1 MKFTA
6 GFWYARPGVQITYP
20 VQAYDVEADG
30 DSLTAFGVT
39 RRVTKRGDTLN
50 QPTLTATY
58 SSPMP
63 DVIRVSL
70 RHFEARRPLAPRFEL
85 STATGWAPDIT
96 VDDGTG
102 TASLRAG
109 NLSAVLRPG
118 EDWGVEFRDA
128 AGGHL
133 LTSSGD
139 KGAACIETAGGQRY
153 VREQLDLAP
162 DEYVYG
168 LGERFG
174 PLVKNGQVV
183 DIWNEDGGTSSEQ
196 AYKNIPFYL
205 TNRGYGVFV
214 DHPELVSFEVGSE
227 VVSRV
232 QFSVE
237 GERLDYLVIYG
248 PTPGEILDKYTALT
262 GRPALPPAWSFGLWL
277 STSFTTSYD
286 EATVTGFIDE
296 MSERDLPVSVVHFDA
311 FWMREFH
318 WCDFD
323 WDPRTFPEPAA
334 MLSRLKA
341 RGLRITVWINPYVA
355 QRSALFEEGRER
367 GYFVKDLDGEVWQ
380 TDVWQPG
387 MAVVDF
393 TNEAARQW
401 FSDKLR
407 RLLDMGVDGFKTD
420 FGERIP
426 VEATFSDGSDPRLMH
441 NYYTYLYNKTVF
453 TTIEEAKG
461 RGSAVVFARSATA
474 GSQQFPVH
482 WGGDCTPQ
490 FSSMAES
497 LRGGL
502 SLGLSGFGFW
512 SHDIGG
518 FEGTPNAAVFKRW
531 VAFGLLSSHSRLH
544 GSDSYRVPWEYD
556 EEAVDVLRL
565 FTKLK
570 LRLMPYLAQLAVQAH
585 ERGLPMMRAMVLE
598 FPSERAVTHLD
609 RQYMLGDALLV
620 APVFSADGVVTYYA
634 PAGAWTHLI
643 SGRRIVGPGWFE
655 ETHGYDSLPLLV
667 RPNSVLPLG
676 ARDDRPDYDYAAG
689 VRLAVFELADG
700 AEIETVVPTVDGA
713 RGAVFTTSRTGTTIR
728 ITTAEPP
735 AGWQVLL
742 VGHTRIS
749 HVRGGTDA
757 GVSTGPTAPG
767 SIIQADPG
775 ARELVIT
782 VTPDESAP

>member
-6 GFWYARPGVQITYP
+6 GFWYARPGVQIVYP
-20 VQAYDVEADG
+20 VQVHDVEADG
-30 DSLTAFGVT
+30 ESLTVFGVT
-39 RRVTKRGDTLN
+39 RRVTTRGDTLN

-58 SSPMP
+58 SSPML

-70 RHFEARRPLAPRFEL
+70 RHFEARSPLAPRFEL
-85 STATGWAPDIT
+85 AAETGPAPDIT
-96 VDDGTG
+96 LDDAG
-102 TASLRAG
+102 TASLRSG
-109 NLSAVLRPG
+109 NLEVVVRPG

-128 AGGHL
+128 ARGRVL
-133 LTSSGD
+133 SSSGA
-139 KGAACIETAGGQRY
+139 KGAAYVETDGGQRY

-237 GERLDYLVIYG
+237 GERLDYFVIYG
-248 PTPGEILDKYTALT
+248 PTPAEILDKYTALT
-262 GRPALPPAWSFGLWL
+262 GRPALPPAWSYGLWL

-296 MSERDLPVSVVHFDA
+296 MSARDLPMSVMHFDC

-318 WCDFD
+318 WCDFE

-367 GYFVKDLDGEVWQ
+367 GYFVKNLEGEVWQ

-393 TNEAARQW
+393 TNEAAREW
-401 FSDKLR
+401 FSSKLR

-426 VEATFSDGSDPRLMH
+426 VDAVFSDGSDPHRMH

-474 GSQQFPVH
+474 GGQQFPVH

-518 FEGTPNAAVFKRW
+518 FEGTPDPAVFKRW

-556 EEAVDVLRL
+556 EEAVDVLRS

-570 LRLMPYLAQLAVQAH
+570 LRLMPYLTQLGATAH
-585 ERGLPMMRAMVLE
+585 ERGLPVMRAMVLE
-598 FPSERAVTHLD
+598 FPSDPAVTHLD

-620 APVFSADGVVTYYA
+620 APVFSAEGGVTYYA
-634 PAGAWTHLI
+634 PAGVWTHLI
-643 SGRRIVGPGWFE
+643 SGRCVVGPGWFE

-667 RPNSVLPLG
+667 RPNTVLPLG
-676 ARDDRPDYDYAAG
+676 ARDDRPDYDYADG

-700 AEIETVVPTVDGA
+700 AEIETVLRTVDGA
-713 RGAVFTTSRTGTTIR
+713 RGTVFTTSRAGTTIR
-728 ITTAEPP
+728 VTTAEPP
-735 AGWQVLL
+735 DRWQVLL
-742 VGHTRIS
+742 VGHTRS
-749 HVRGGTDA
+749 AQVDGGTDA

-767 SIIQADPG
+767 SLIEVNPG

-782 VTPDESAP
+782 LIADESAP